1 MSERQLAESADV
13 AIIGGGFSGTMVA
26 AHLLRRARGPMT
38 VAIVERRPEIGQG
51 VAYGTD
57 EACHLLN
64 VPASAM
70 SAWPDEPGHF
80 LAWLRTQPGFEE
92 AAPST
97 FAPRRVYGRYV
108 QAVLAEAEA
117 DAAEGVRL
125 LRVRDEAVGLR
136 LVPDG
141 AVIALADGHE
151 LSARR
156 VVLALGHF
164 PPADPPV
171 PGAASFYA
179 SDRYVAEP
187 WARGAIEAIAPTDD
201 VLLIGAGLTAI
212 DWVLSLSARGHQG
225 RVHMLSRK
233 GRLPQP
239 HVPGLLPRPSTL
251 PEPPHRALATWDWV
265 RERVREAEAEGADWR
280 QVVDGLRPHLQ
291 GLWGG
296 LDEAERR
303 RFLRHA
309 RPLWE
314 VHRHRM
320 APEVAE
326 AVKRAQGEG
335 RLVVRAG
342 RVVAFQALPDGVEV
356 RLLGD
361 RAPIRVQHVVN
372 CTGPEADFRKKRHP
386 LPVSL
391 MEQGLI
397 RPDAL
402 GMGIDTDERGAVL
415 DAHGRASAVIF
426 AIGPMRKGQLWETTA
441 VPEIRGQ
448 TQSLGCTLT
457 GGT

>member
-1 MSERQLAESADV
+1 L
-13 AIIGGGFSGTMVA
+13 
-26 AHLLRRARGPMT
+26 T

-80 LAWLRTQPGFEE
+80 LTWLRTQPGFEE
-92 AAPST
+92 AVPAT
-97 FAPRRVYGRYV
+97 FAPRQVYGRYV
-108 QAVLAEAEA
+108 QAVLAAAEA

-125 LRVRDEAVGLR
+125 LRMQDEAVGLHP
-136 LVPDG
+136 LPDG
-141 AVIALADGHE
+141 AVIALAGGDE

-171 PGAASFYA
+171 PGAAAFYA
-179 SDRYVAEP
+179 SDRYVAQP
-187 WARGAIEAIAPTDD
+187 WAPGALAAIGATDD
-201 VLLIGAGLTAI
+201 VLLIGSGLTAI
-212 DWVLSLSARGHQG
+212 DWVLSLGARGHRG
-225 RVHMLSRK
+225 RIHMLSRK

-239 HVPGLLPRPSTL
+239 HVPGLLPRPSQL
-251 PEPPHRALATWDWV
+251 PEPPHQALAMWDWV
-265 RERVREAEAEGADWR
+265 RDRVREAEAEGADWR
-280 QVVDGLRPHLQ
+280 QAIDGLRPHLQ
-291 GLWGG
+291 GLWRG
-296 LDEAERR
+296 LDGRERR

-320 APEVAE
+320 APEVAD
-326 AVKRAQGEG
+326 AVRRAQEEG
-335 RLVVRAG
+335 VLVVHAG
-342 RVVAFQALPDGVEV
+342 RVAGFKPMPDGVEV

-361 RAPIRVQHVVN
+361 RAPLRVQRVIN

-391 MEQGLI
+391 LEQGLI

-402 GMGIDTDERGAVL
+402 GMGIDTNDAGAVL
-415 DAHGRASAVIF
+415 DAHGRESRMIF

-441 VPEIRGQ
+441 VPEIRVQAQAIAAGI
-448 TQSLGCTLT
+448 G
-457 GGT
+457 